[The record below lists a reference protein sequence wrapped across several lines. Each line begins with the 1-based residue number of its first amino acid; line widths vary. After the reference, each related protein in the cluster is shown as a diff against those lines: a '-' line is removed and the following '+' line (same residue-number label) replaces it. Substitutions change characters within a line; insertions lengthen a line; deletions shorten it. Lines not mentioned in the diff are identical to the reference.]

1 MVFLIL
7 ESICWTVDE
16 IRSWGLQ
23 VESDIDPIVR
33 IKPNNPEG
41 QFADNLET
49 DVHWWAPGNPKSV
62 LQSISELAGF
72 QN

>member
-7 ESICWTVDE
+7 ESICWTVDDLQ
-16 IRSWGLQ
+16 SWELQ

-33 IKPNNPEG
+33 LEPNNPEG

-49 DVHWWAPGNPKSV
+49 DVHWW
-62 LQSISELAGF
+62 
-72 QN
+72 